1 MFFGPK
7 INSLSAGIFPA
18 FLPGNT
24 SSKKVVK
31 AQKKRKNTGNEYFVW
46 AQNLRTDHIEVAL
59 THGTDRLG
67 QLSYSNSQNTWFEEN
82 FTIRKVESPGSTDLD
97 MKGTPES
104 AGWVDTA
111 VPSEFAI
118 SPRDFHALMNL
129 SDALGLPRGAHCDGL
144 CVLSVDPDKST
155 VPPSVQPS
163 SLAGLAC
170 GDARGDSPFT
180 APISFFWRIIC
191 APPDS
196 VRLRSR
202 APIRMVTVL
211 WITAIFSILLFVHVC
226 QAKGR
231 PVSEGGDS

>member
-59 THGTDRLG
+59 VHGADRLG

-82 FTIRKVESPGSTDLD
+82 FTIRKVESRGSTDLD

-118 SPRDFHALMNL
+118 SPRGFHALMNL
-129 SDALGLPRGAHCDGL
+129 SDASGLPRGAHCDDL
-144 CVLSVDPDKST
+144 CVLSVDPDKSP

-170 GDARGDSPFT
+170 GDAIGDSAVHRTDLVFLADYLCPTGFR
-180 APISFFWRIIC
+180 PPSF
-191 APPDS
+191 PSSDS
-196 VRLRSR
+196 NGDGIVDYRD
-202 APIRMVTVL
+202 
-211 WITAIFSILLFVHVC
+211 FFFLLFVHVC